1 MQPLFE
7 HRMRFAGSETR
18 VLELE
23 GDGPPVVLF
32 HGWADSADTW
42 RRLLAGLGRADRRA
56 LAVDMPGFGTADK
69 LADESSVMEQLDVF
83 AAAVVDYARDGA
95 GDAPVVAGNSLGGAV
110 SLRMATRQGDSL
122 TGIVPIAPAGLDMPR
137 WFQIIERDPVIRTL
151 LSLPTPIPE
160 SVVRN
165 AIGRVYRVLAF
176 ADQKRA
182 DGTVVE
188 AFTSHHRD
196 TTTVASYLATA
207 RRMLPELQSP
217 MELAAIEC
225 PVLLVWGD
233 RDRLVSHRGADV
245 VLDALPN
252 TRVELLTGV
261 GHCPQIEAA
270 DRVLELLLE
279 FPGEP
284 LARAA

>member
-1 MQPLFE
+1 
-7 HRMRFAGSETR
+7 MRFAGSETR

-42 RRLLAGLGRADRRA
+42 RRLLDGLGRRDRRA
-56 LAVDMPGFGTADK
+56 IAVDMPGFGTAEE
-69 LADESSVMEQLDVF
+69 LATTTSVMEQLDEF
-83 AAAVVDYARDGA
+83 AAEVVEYARDGD
-95 GDAPVVAGNSLGGAV
+95 GGAPVVAGNSLGGAV
-110 SLRMATRQGDSL
+110 SLRMACRAGDAL

-137 WFQIIERDPVIRTL
+137 WFQIVERDPVIRTL
-151 LSLPTPIPE
+151 LSLPTPLPE
-160 SVVRN
+160 TVVRA
-165 AIGRVYRVLAF
+165 AIGRVYRLLAF
-176 ADQKRA
+176 ADQKTA
-182 DGTVVE
+182 DGTVIE

-196 TTTVASYLATA
+196 TTSISSYLATA
-207 RRMLPELQSP
+207 RRMLPELQAP
-217 MELAAIEC
+217 MDLGAIEC

-233 RDRLVSHRGADV
+233 RDRLVSHRGAEV

-252 TRVELLTGV
+252 TRVELMPGV

-270 DRVLELLLE
+270 DRVLELLLD
-279 FPGEP
+279 FPGER